1 MEENEI
7 DIVAL
12 IKSMWA
18 GRKTIL
24 ICTAVFLALGILSAL
39 TMKRTYTVSS
49 VMVPQLGQS
58 RSNAALARLAG
69 LSAFE
74 LTGGAPQ
81 DLSPL
86 VYPQIVSSVT
96 FRRELMYTPLHY
108 EKVDT
113 AICMFD
119 YARDYGKA
127 TTLDKVRKYTIGLP
141 GTLIG
146 AVMGMFKKDK
156 PEEENFDLL
165 LSGGEKKSGE
175 EAGEP
180 VRPIILTK
188 EEQNMIGVI
197 GNCVNLMVERKEGYL
212 TLNVTGS
219 EPLQTAEL
227 AIRAQQVLQDHIT
240 RFRTEKA
247 QSQLEYMQARYDETK
262 AEAEACQIAL
272 ATVTDRSQNM
282 ATTRARIE
290 RDRLQSKYTVANA
303 LYTELAKQLEQ
314 AKMQVKQDTP
324 MLTIIQ
330 PITVPR
336 RPSNSRAR
344 TVVIWTFFGLVLGCG
359 IVFGKGYLPK
369 VKEMFAKTDTD

>member
-7 DIVAL
+7 DIIAL
-12 IKSMWA
+12 LKSMWA

-24 ICTAVFLALGILSAL
+24 ITTAVCLALGILSAL

-58 RSNAALARLAG
+58 RNNAALARLAG

-86 VYPQIVSSVT
+86 VYPQIVGSVT
-96 FRRELMYTPLHY
+96 FRRELMYSPLHY

-119 YARDYGKA
+119 YARNYGKA
-127 TTLDKVRKYTIGLP
+127 TTMDKIRKYTIGLP
-141 GTLIG
+141 GTI
-146 AVMGMFKKDK
+146 MGSLKGLVKKK
-156 PEEENFDLL
+156 APEKDYASLYAAESAPAETEGD
-165 LSGGEKKSGE
+165 
-175 EAGEP
+175 A
-180 VRPIILTK
+180 VRPIVLTK
-188 EEQNMIGVI
+188 EEQSMIGQI
-197 GNCVNLMVERKEGYL
+197 GSCVNLLVERKEGYL

-227 AIRAQQVLQDHIT
+227 AIRAQQILQDHIT

-262 AEAEACQIAL
+262 AEAEAYQIAL

-282 ATTRARIE
+282 TTTRARIE

-324 MLTIIQ
+324 MLTIVQ
-330 PITVPR
+330 PITVPS
-336 RPSNSRAR
+336 RPSNSRGR
-344 TVVIWTFFGLVLGCG
+344 TIMIWTFFGLALGCG

-369 VKEMFAKTDTD
+369 IKEMFAKTDTD

>member
-1 MEENEI
+1 
-7 DIVAL
+7 
-12 IKSMWA
+12 MWA
-18 GRKTIL
+18 GRKVIL
-24 ICTAVFLALGILSAL
+24 ISTAVFLALGILSAL

-74 LTGGAPQ
+74 LSGGAPQ

-86 VYPQIVSSVT
+86 VYPQIVGSVT

-119 YARDYGKA
+119 YVRDYGKA

-141 GTLIG
+141 GTLVG
-146 AVMGMFKKDK
+146 AVKGLVKKDA
-156 PEEENFDLL
+156 PEQDFRLL
-165 LSGGEKKSGE
+165 AAGEAAGEAADGE
-175 EAGEP
+175 ET
-180 VRPIILTK
+180 VRPIVLTK
-188 EEQNMIGVI
+188 EEQRMIGVV
-197 GNCVNLMVERKEGYL
+197 GNCVNLTVERKEGYL
-212 TLNVTGS
+212 TLIVTGS

-227 AIRAQQVLQDHIT
+227 AVNAQRILQEHIT
-240 RFRTEKA
+240 SFRTEKA

-262 AEAEACQIAL
+262 AEAEAYQIAL

-282 ATTRARIE
+282 TTTRARIE

-303 LYTELAKQLEQ
+303 IYTELAKQLEQ
-314 AKMQVKQDTP
+314 AKMQVKRDTP

-330 PITVPR
+330 PITVPSS
-336 RPSNSRAR
+336 PSNSRAR
-344 TVVIWTFFGLVLGCG
+344 TIMIWTFFGVVLGCG
-359 IVFGKGYLPK
+359 IVFGKNYLPK
-369 VKEMFAKTDTD
+369 WKEMFTKTDTD

>member
-18 GRKTIL
+18 GRKVIL
-24 ICTAVFLALGILSAL
+24 ISTAVFLALGILSAL

-74 LTGGAPQ
+74 LSGGAPQ

-86 VYPQIVSSVT
+86 VYPQIVGSVT

-119 YARDYGKA
+119 YVRDYGKA

-141 GTLIG
+141 GTLVG
-146 AVMGMFKKDK
+146 AVKGLVKKDA
-156 PEEENFDLL
+156 PEQDFRLL
-165 LSGGEKKSGE
+165 AAGEAAGEAADGE
-175 EAGEP
+175 ET
-180 VRPIILTK
+180 VRPIVLTK
-188 EEQNMIGVI
+188 EEQRMIGVV
-197 GNCVNLMVERKEGYL
+197 GSCVNLTVERKEGYL
-212 TLNVTGS
+212 TLIVTGS

-227 AIRAQQVLQDHIT
+227 AVNAQRILQEHIT
-240 RFRTEKA
+240 SFRTEKA

-262 AEAEACQIAL
+262 AEAEAYQIAL

-282 ATTRARIE
+282 TTTRARIE

-303 LYTELAKQLEQ
+303 IYTELAKQLEQ

-330 PITVPR
+330 PITVPSS
-336 RPSNSRAR
+336 PSNSRAR
-344 TVVIWTFFGLVLGCG
+344 TIMIWTFFGVVLGCG
-359 IVFGKGYLPK
+359 IVFGKNYLPK
-369 VKEMFAKTDTD
+369 WKEMFTKTDTD

>member
-18 GRKTIL
+18 GRKVIL
-24 ICTAVFLALGILSAL
+24 ISTAVFLALGILSAL

-74 LTGGAPQ
+74 LSGGAPQ

-86 VYPQIVSSVT
+86 VYPQIVGSVT

-119 YARDYGKA
+119 YVRDYGKA

-141 GTLIG
+141 GTLVG
-146 AVMGMFKKDK
+146 AVKGLVKKDA
-156 PEEENFDLL
+156 PEQDFRLL
-165 LSGGEKKSGE
+165 AAGEAAGEAADGE
-175 EAGEP
+175 ET
-180 VRPIILTK
+180 VRPIVLTK
-188 EEQNMIGVI
+188 EEQRMIGVV
-197 GNCVNLMVERKEGYL
+197 GDCVNLTVERKEGYL
-212 TLNVTGS
+212 TLIVTGS

-227 AIRAQQVLQDHIT
+227 AVNAQRILQEHIT
-240 RFRTEKA
+240 SFRTEKA

-262 AEAEACQIAL
+262 AEAEAYQIAL

-282 ATTRARIE
+282 TTTRARIE

-303 LYTELAKQLEQ
+303 IYTELAKQLEQ

-330 PITVPR
+330 PITVPSS
-336 RPSNSRAR
+336 PSNSRTR
-344 TVVIWTFFGLVLGCG
+344 TIMIWTFFGVVLGCG
-359 IVFGKGYLPK
+359 IVFGKNYLPK
-369 VKEMFAKTDTD
+369 WKEMFTKTDTD

>member
-18 GRKTIL
+18 GRKVIL
-24 ICTAVFLALGILSAL
+24 ISTAVFLALGILSAL

-74 LTGGAPQ
+74 LSGGAPQ

-86 VYPQIVSSVT
+86 VYPQIVGSVT

-119 YARDYGKA
+119 YVRDYGKA

-141 GTLIG
+141 GTLVG
-146 AVMGMFKKDK
+146 AVKGLVKKDA
-156 PEEENFDLL
+156 PEQDFRLL
-165 LSGGEKKSGE
+165 AAGEAAGEAADGE
-175 EAGEP
+175 ET
-180 VRPIILTK
+180 VRPIVLTK
-188 EEQNMIGVI
+188 EEQRMIGVV
-197 GNCVNLMVERKEGYL
+197 GNCVNLTVERKEGYL
-212 TLNVTGS
+212 TLIVTGS

-227 AIRAQQVLQDHIT
+227 AVNAQRILQEHIT
-240 RFRTEKA
+240 SFRTEKA

-262 AEAEACQIAL
+262 AEAEAYQIAL

-282 ATTRARIE
+282 TTTRARIE

-303 LYTELAKQLEQ
+303 IYTELAKQLEQ

-330 PITVPR
+330 PITVPSS
-336 RPSNSRAR
+336 PSNSRGR
-344 TVVIWTFFGLVLGCG
+344 TIMIWTFFGVVLGCG
-359 IVFGKGYLPK
+359 IVFGKNYLPK
-369 VKEMFAKTDTD
+369 WKEMFTKTDTD

>member
-18 GRKTIL
+18 GRKVIL
-24 ICTAVFLALGILSAL
+24 ISTAVFLALGILSAL

-74 LTGGAPQ
+74 LSGGAPQ

-86 VYPQIVSSVT
+86 VYPQIVGSVT

-119 YARDYGKA
+119 YVRDYGKA

-141 GTLIG
+141 GTLVG
-146 AVMGMFKKDK
+146 AVKGLVKKDA
-156 PEEENFDLL
+156 PEQDFRLL
-165 LSGGEKKSGE
+165 AAGEAAGEAADGE
-175 EAGEP
+175 ET
-180 VRPIILTK
+180 VRPIVLTK
-188 EEQNMIGVI
+188 EEQRMIGVV
-197 GNCVNLMVERKEGYL
+197 GNCVNLTVERKEGYL
-212 TLNVTGS
+212 TLIVTGS

-227 AIRAQQVLQDHIT
+227 AVNAQRILQEHIT
-240 RFRTEKA
+240 SFRTEKA

-262 AEAEACQIAL
+262 AEAEAYQIAL

-282 ATTRARIE
+282 TTTRARIE

-303 LYTELAKQLEQ
+303 IYTELAKQLEQ

-330 PITVPR
+330 PITVPSS
-336 RPSNSRAR
+336 PSNSRGR
-344 TVVIWTFFGLVLGCG
+344 TIMTWTFFGVVLGCG
-359 IVFGKGYLPK
+359 IVFGKNYLPK
-369 VKEMFAKTDTD
+369 WKEMFTKTDTD

>member
-1 MEENEI
+1 MEDNEI
-7 DIVAL
+7 DIIAL
-12 IKSMWA
+12 LKGLWA
-18 GRKTIL
+18 GRRTLL
-24 ICTAVFLALGILSAL
+24 ICTAVFLALGVLSAL

-74 LTGGAPQ
+74 LSGGAPQ

-86 VYPQIVSSVT
+86 VYPQIVGSVT
-96 FRRELMYTPLHY
+96 FRRELMYSPLHY

-127 TTLDKVRKYTIGLP
+127 TTLDKIRKYTIGLP
-141 GTLIG
+141 GTIVG
-146 AVMGMFKKDK
+146 GVMGLIKKDR
-156 PEEENFDLL
+156 PQQDFSFL
-165 LSGGEKKSGE
+165 
-175 EAGEP
+175 EAGEGA
-180 VRPIILTK
+180 VKEEDETRPIVLSK
-188 EEQNMIGVI
+188 EEQRMIGVI
-197 GNCVNLMVERKEGYL
+197 GNCVNLLVERKEGYL

-227 AIRAQQVLQDHIT
+227 AIRAQQILQDHIT

-262 AEAEACQIAL
+262 AEAEAYQIAL

-330 PITVPR
+330 PITVPSS
-336 RPSNSRAR
+336 PSNSRAR
-344 TVVIWTFFGLVLGCG
+344 TIMIWTFFGVVLGCG
-359 IVFGKGYLPK
+359 IVFGKNYLPK
-369 VKEMFAKTDTD
+369 WKEMFAKTDTD

>member
-18 GRKTIL
+18 GRKVIL
-24 ICTAVFLALGILSAL
+24 ISTAVFLALGILSAL

-74 LTGGAPQ
+74 LSGGAPQ

-86 VYPQIVSSVT
+86 VYPQIVGSVT

-119 YARDYGKA
+119 YVRDYGKA

-141 GTLIG
+141 GTLVG
-146 AVMGMFKKDK
+146 AVKGLVKKDA
-156 PEEENFDLL
+156 PEQDFRLL
-165 LSGGEKKSGE
+165 AAGEAAGEAADGE
-175 EAGEP
+175 ET
-180 VRPIILTK
+180 VRPIVLTK
-188 EEQNMIGVI
+188 EEQRMIGVV
-197 GNCVNLMVERKEGYL
+197 GNCVNLTVERKEGYL
-212 TLNVTGS
+212 TLIVTGS

-227 AIRAQQVLQDHIT
+227 AVSAQRILQEHIT
-240 RFRTEKA
+240 SFRTEKA

-262 AEAEACQIAL
+262 AEAEAYQIAL

-282 ATTRARIE
+282 TTTRARIE

-303 LYTELAKQLEQ
+303 IYTELAKQLEQ

-330 PITVPR
+330 PITVPSS
-336 RPSNSRAR
+336 PSNSRAR
-344 TVVIWTFFGLVLGCG
+344 TIMIWTFFGVVLGCG
-359 IVFGKGYLPK
+359 IVFGKNYLPK
-369 VKEMFAKTDTD
+369 WKEMFTKTDTD

>member
-7 DIVAL
+7 DIVAIL
-12 IKSMWA
+12 KSMWD

-24 ICTAVFLALGILSAL
+24 IATAVFLVLGILSAL
-39 TMKRTYTVSS
+39 TMKRTYSVSS

-58 RSNAALARLAG
+58 RSNAALARLTG
-69 LSAFE
+69 LSTFE
-74 LTGGAPQ
+74 LNGGAPQ

-86 VYPQIVSSVT
+86 VYPQIVGSVT

-127 TTLDKVRKYTIGLP
+127 TTMDKIRKYTIGLP
-141 GTLIG
+141 GTLLSLT
-146 AVMGMFKKDK
+146 MGLFKKERPQEDYR
-156 PEEENFDLL
+156 L
-165 LSGGEKKSGE
+165 LSVEDAEAQSGTE
-175 EAGEP
+175 T
-180 VRPIILTK
+180 VQPIILTK

-197 GNCVNLMVERKEGYL
+197 GSCVNLLVERKEGYL

-227 AIRAQQVLQDHIT
+227 AIHAQEILQDHIT

-247 QSQLEYMQARYDETK
+247 LNQLEYMQARYDETK
-262 AEAEACQIAL
+262 AEAEAYQIAL

-282 ATTRARIE
+282 TTTRARIE

-330 PITVPR
+330 PITVPS

-344 TVVIWTFFGLVLGCG
+344 TIMIWTFLGFVLGCG
-359 IVFGKGYLPK
+359 IIFGKNYLPK